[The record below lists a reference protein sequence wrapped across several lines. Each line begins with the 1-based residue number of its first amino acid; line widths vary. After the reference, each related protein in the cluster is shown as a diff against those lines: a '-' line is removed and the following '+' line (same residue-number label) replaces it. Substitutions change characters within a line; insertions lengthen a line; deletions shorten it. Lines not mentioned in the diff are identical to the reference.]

1 MLIALTTYLY
11 FHFSSHVPAV
21 TPPLDQT
28 AALIRK
34 DVVDD
39 VRQKQALAIVDQMK
53 ATTKAFATQRVRS
66 LDTLNDLL
74 AKRATPASQ
83 IEQCAQP
90 LIAEDKVA
98 AEELLD
104 LRFRWKSVL
113 TASEWAKVFPPPVT
127 EPKGAK
133 KSA

>member
-28 AALIRK
+28 AALLRK

-66 LDTLNDLL
+66 LDSLNDLL
-74 AKRATPASQ
+74 ARRTTPASQ
-83 IEQCAQP
+83 IEQSAQP
-90 LIAEDKVA
+90 LITEDKVA
-98 AEELLD
+98 AEKLLD
-104 LRFRWKSVL
+104 LRFQLKSVM
-113 TASEWAKVFPPPVT
+113 TSSEWAKVFPPPVT